1 MKRDDVKAKIV
12 KWTAEEEGKWG
23 KIVIAVPTEKW
34 DSETRSLV
42 PAEDLFECFVGKNVL
57 DKAIAWDKGTERNVS
72 IEIHGEEFKKNNGT
86 EGYSAKC
93 SIFRIEPAKEKENP
107 FDKQKEPATAP
118 AATKRRF

>member
-1 MKRDDVKAKIV
+1 MKCDVKAKIV

-23 KIVIAVPTEKW
+23 KIVVAVPTEKW

-42 PAEDLFECFVGKNVL
+42 PAEDMFECFVGKNVL

-93 SIFRIEPAKEKENP
+93 SIFRIEPAEEKENP
-107 FDKQKEPATAP
+107 FKKPAP
-118 AATKRRF
+118 AATKGRF